1 MDFLSLIYSGLAVA
15 ILPENLLYCFI
26 GVLIGTFIGVLPGIG
41 PTGAVAILLPV
52 TFNMSSVSAIIMLAG
67 IFYGSMYGGSTTSI
81 LVNIPGEAASV
92 ATCFDG
98 YQMARQGRA
107 GAALGIAAFGSFFAG
122 ILGVILLAFLAPPL
136 ARLAMNF
143 GSPEYSSLT
152 ILGLSLV
159 VYLGS
164 GSILKALMMAIL
176 GIVLGCIGQDPIF
189 GKMRLTYG
197 IEILSDGLG
206 FAPVI
211 MGLFGISEVLINIE
225 KEEKLEI
232 YGTKIKGLLPNRE
245 DWRRSAMPIA
255 RGSILGFLVG
265 ILPGGTPSAAAFAS
279 YAIEKKI
286 SKRPADFGR
295 GAIEGVAGP
304 ESANNATTMGSMVP
318 LLTLG
323 VPCNAVMALLFA
335 ALLIHGT
342 PPGPLLIKN
351 HPELFW
357 GVVTSMLMGNVML
370 LALNLPLIGIWVQ
383 LLRIPYRI
391 LFPLIILFCLVG
403 VYSVSPR
410 VEEMGVML
418 FFGILGYLMKKY
430 EYEGAPLILAFV
442 LGPMMEMNLRQSLI
456 ISKGSFSIFFIH
468 PISLVCL
475 LTTFLLLA
483 FPLISFIR
491 KKRDDVVS

>member
-1 MDFLSLIYSGLAVA
+1 MDLLSLIYSGLAVA
-15 ILPENLLYCFI
+15 FLPENLLYCFI
-26 GVLIGTFIGVLPGIG
+26 GVLIGTLIGVLPGIG

-52 TFNMSSVSAIIMLAG
+52 TFNISSVSAIIMLAG
-67 IFYGSMYGGSTTSI
+67 IFYGAMYGGSTTSI

-107 GAALGIAAFGSFFAG
+107 GAALGIAAFGSFIAG
-122 ILGVILLAFLAPPL
+122 VLGIIFLAFLAPAL
-136 ARLAMNF
+136 AKFALSF
-143 GSPEYSSLT
+143 GSPEYASLM
-152 ILGLSLV
+152 ILGLTLV

-164 GSILKALMMAIL
+164 GSMLKALMMAVL
-176 GIVLGCIGQDPIF
+176 GLVLGCVGQDPIF

-197 IEILSDGLG
+197 MEILSDGLG

-211 MGLFGISEVLINIE
+211 MGLFGVSEVLVNIE
-225 KEEKLEI
+225 KGEKLEI
-232 YGTKIKGLLPNRE
+232 YQTGIKGLLPNRE
-245 DWRRSAMPIA
+245 DWRRSVMPIA

-279 YAIEKKI
+279 YAIEKKF
-286 SKRPADFGR
+286 SRNPAEFGR

-351 HPELFW
+351 HPDLFW
-357 GVVTSMLMGNVML
+357 GVVTSMFVGNVML
-370 LALNLPLIGIWVQ
+370 LALNLSLIGMWVQ
-383 LLRIPYRI
+383 LLRVPYGV
-391 LFPLIILFCLVG
+391 LFPLIILFCLIG
-403 VYSVSPR
+403 VYSVGSR

-418 FFGILGYLMKKY
+418 FFGGLGYLMKKY
-430 EYEGAPLILAFV
+430 EYEAAPLILAFV

-456 ISKGSFSIFFIH
+456 ISKGSFRIFFNH

-475 LTTFLLLA
+475 LTTFLLLGL
-483 FPLISFIR
+483 PLVPFIR
-491 KKRDDVVS
+491 KKRVDVAS